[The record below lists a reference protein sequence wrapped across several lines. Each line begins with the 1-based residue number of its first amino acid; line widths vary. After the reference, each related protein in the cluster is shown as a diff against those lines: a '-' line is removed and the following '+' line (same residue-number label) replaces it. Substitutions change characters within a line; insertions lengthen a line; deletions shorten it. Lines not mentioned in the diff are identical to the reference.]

1 MQRNVLLNRLER
13 LDEDASY
20 IFKSDKR
27 FRLVIVGGG
36 ALVLQEYLS
45 RATNDIDALEVSL
58 EINNLLTKYDIN
70 TRVKA
75 YLCNFPYNFEDRMS
89 KIEVGGRRIDFYAVS
104 LEDIVI
110 SKLYSSRIIDQH
122 DIENETILK
131 AINWETLDRIALD
144 ENETKSSS
152 LNDRTYSE
160 FRQSYED
167 YKRRHYKWEN

>member
-1 MQRNVLLNRLER
+1 MQRNELLNRLER
-13 LDEDASY
+13 LDEDASL
-20 IFKSDKR
+20 IFESDKR

-36 ALVLQEYLS
+36 ALVVQKYLN
-45 RATNDIDALEVSL
+45 RATNDIDALDVST

-70 TRVKA
+70 SRVKA
-75 YLCNFPYNFEDRMS
+75 YLCNFPYNYEDRMV
-89 KIEVGGRRIDFYAVS
+89 KIEIGGRRIDFYAVS

-110 SKLYSSRIIDQH
+110 SKLYSNRSIDLH
-122 DIENETILK
+122 DIENETILN

-144 ENETKSSS
+144 ENETKLSS

-167 YKRRHYKWEN
+167 YKRRHYK